1 MYRARPRA
9 ASGSNWCQAEPGLRQ
24 LLGEQFPAPGGLA
37 GPGSGGGA
45 ATRVA
50 TVRDSERSQL
60 HMQKPFFFF
69 LPVLSPYL
77 GCSHPACCT
86 PSAHT
91 PPTCVSASAAPLSPS
106 VCPSCSPPLA
116 RTVGSSG
123 LHGQQPRG
131 CLKLR
136 RSSLPL
142 GRRSLLPG
150 GGVSWLPAPFCQ
162 LWPRGPSSALAERIK
177 PASDFRW
184 NSSLPLGNV
193 TFVLCVHVLEKKLR
207 FLPGKEMPEKEGK
220 YFGLEE
226 LPVHV
231 PLTSWFV
238 SLCCR

>member
-1 MYRARPRA
+1 MEQCTERGQEQHPAVTGARQSRARGSS
-9 ASGSNWCQAEPGLRQ
+9 SGSGSQLRVGW
-24 LLGEQFPAPGGLA
+24 LGQ
-37 GPGSGGGA
+37 GA
-45 ATRVA
+45 AVALPHALPPCGTRSGA
-50 TVRDSERSQL
+50 SCTCKSL
-60 HMQKPFFFF
+60 FLFF
-69 LPVLSPYL
+69 LPVLGPYL

-91 PPTCVSASAAPLSPS
+91 PPTCVSASAALLSPS

-116 RTVGSSG
+116 RAVGSSG

-131 CLKLR
+131 CLKVR

-193 TFVLCVHVLEKKLR
+193 TFLLCVHVLEKNSDFSQERKCQKR
-207 FLPGKEMPEKEGK
+207 RANISVWKSSQS
-220 YFGLEE
+220 
-226 LPVHV
+226 
-231 PLTSWFV
+231 TS
-238 SLCCR
+238 R